1 MIWTRETVESTA
13 EVVDRAADEFEHKAA
28 ELRRMAKAMREEGDL
43 SIAGEAIGT
52 IVSLANIRVL
62 RPRPAQQGGGDRVEP
77 AGHGPV
83 RRPGGGDPPR
93 RKAGQGLRAGR
104 PALHAQWRANHQV
117 DFNLKEMM
125 HSSE

>member
-52 IVSLANIRVL
+52 IVSLANIRA
-62 RPRPAQQGGGDRVEP
+62 PAATRA
-77 AGHGPV
+77 AGWRRSCRT
-83 RRPGGGDPPR
+83 RRPWTGASSGGR
-93 RKAGQGLRAGR
+93 RPSSAEGWSRASGR
-104 PALHAQWRANHQV
+104 SPGSARTMAC
-117 DFNLKEMM
+117 EP
-125 HSSE
+125 SS

>member
-1 MIWTRETVESTA
+1 VIWTRETVESTA

-62 RPRPAQQGGGDRVEP
+62 RPRPAQQGGGDR
-77 AGHGPV
+77 
-83 RRPGGGDPPR
+83 
-93 RKAGQGLRAGR
+93 AGR
-104 PALHAQWRANHQV
+104 GRVLAQGA
-117 DFNLKEMM
+117 
-125 HSSE
+125 